1 MIYYSFVCNRLVRAE
16 QGLIYR
22 GLAFSIGKE
31 SRAALEGA
39 PREHR
44 EKVIDDTKPYRAP
57 ANLLGLAYMDFPAI
71 REVPYF
77 LPLSYLTLD
86 SDGFCSRFSSCKRK
100 RGNAL
105 CSQEIA
111 IRFFNSLLT
120 GDI

>member
-1 MIYYSFVCNRLVRAE
+1 MIYYSFVCSVFDRERE
-16 QGLIYR
+16 QGRFR
-22 GLAFSIGKE
+22 GS
-31 SRAALEGA
+31 S
-39 PREHR
+39 R

-100 RGNAL
+100 RGNVL
-105 CSQEIA
+105 CSQEVA